1 MALKKT
7 SNEIQISGRL
17 DEVGPNA
24 FSTLTVNLPLDPLNN
39 EVFVVTSALMD
50 LNPPDALAG
59 VDTTVNAAITTT
71 AQTVVVGINSPQC
84 IAAAEQNI
92 RAAGFVDGGVGFT
105 DMSIDAP
112 QAGMDTIAII
122 ATDDFYVSLIGTN
135 NAAAKAVNF
144 RLYGYRAKA
153 DASTY
158 AALVQSELLS

>member
-7 SNEIQISGRL
+7 SNEIQISGRV
-17 DEVGPNA
+17 DESAANT
-24 FSTLTVNLPLDPLNN
+24 FTQLTVSLPLDPLNN
-39 EVFVVTSALMD
+39 EVFVVTSAVMD
-50 LNPPDALAG
+50 LNPPDAQAATN
-59 VDTTVNAAITTT
+59 TTVNAAITTT
-71 AQTVVVGINSPQC
+71 SQTVVVGVNSPQC

-112 QAGMDTIAII
+112 QAGMDTIGII
-122 ATDDFYVSLIGTN
+122 ATDDFFVSIVGTN
-135 NAAAKAVNF
+135 NLGAKACNF

-153 DASTY
+153 DAATY